1 MLCIK
6 IGKFIYNNKYTLCL
20 FLSLFLFTT
29 DAFAAFEALDTAGK
43 TIFEGLR
50 KVIYP
55 AATIG
60 IACICIA
67 GMFGNFNWKWLAA
80 ILIGVFVIASAA
92 EVLELTKDNSA
103 SLGGGD

>member
-43 TIFEGLR
+43 TIFKGLR

-80 ILIGVFVIASAA
+80 ILIGVFVIAVATQVAGLTGA
-92 EVLELTKDNSA
+92 EV
-103 SLGGGD
+103 SLDGGD